1 MQKQTTNNSVNNSK
15 SNLPIVIIGLV
26 LVAAVV
32 GGWYFYSSSKTTTKT
47 TTKSNTNSGAAK
59 KAADDEAAR
68 TLYSNAPAG
77 AQPANMLGAPT
88 ASVTVEEFAD
98 YQCPTCATVHTKMK
112 EINSLYSGRIKFV
125 YRSYPLT
132 QIHKN
137 AYDAAVAAE
146 AAGMQGKYW
155 AMQDQLF
162 TNQQAWA
169 NSAEA
174 RKTFEQYAGKIGLD
188 VAKFQTDM
196 VGLPTKTR
204 VDADL
209 NRGKALAISGT
220 PTVFIN
226 GVRLAFEQME
236 VNTMRQIID
245 AELQKGGSQTQ
256 AIQPTNLVPAISS
269 ANQTVNTS
277 NASSNSNVSK

>member
-1 MQKQTTNNSVNNSK
+1 MQKQTSSNNSK
-15 SNLPIVIIGLV
+15 SNNSNLPLAIIGLV

-32 GGWYFYSSSKTTTKT
+32 GGWWLYSSSKAQP
-47 TTKSNTNSGAAK
+47 TTKSNTNSGANK
-59 KAADDEAAR
+59 RVVDNEAAKA
-68 TLYSNAPAG
+68 LYNSAPAG

-88 ASVTVEEFAD
+88 AAVTVEEFAD
-98 YQCPTCATVHTKMK
+98 YQCPTCATVHTRMK
-112 EINSLYSGRIKFV
+112 EINSLYSGRIKFI

-174 RKTFEQYAGKIGLD
+174 RKTFDGYADKIGLD

-196 VGLPTKTR
+196 AGLPTKTR

-226 GVRLAFEQME
+226 GRKLAFEEMD

-245 AELQKGGSQTQ
+245 AELQKSGSQPSPQ
-256 AIQPTNLVPAISS
+256 SQPSS
-269 ANQTVNTS
+269 QIPTSNTVNQS
-277 NASSNSNVSK
+277 ADPSNVSKSSNGSK